1 VWALNPDGTKQKPQ
15 PAGYPYWVEVTTTP
29 DGYNDLVWATTLCQ
43 CFLLNLGES
52 PFYANYG
59 LPAEQA
65 IIQQIAPDYNAQ
77 QLQRLF
83 AQYFLLLTVVRNMTA
98 NPPTY
103 DVYITTNQGLK
114 LNASLPVPS

>member
-1 VWALNPDGTKQKPQ
+1 MWALNPDGTKQKPQ

-65 IIQQIAPDYNAQ
+65 IIQQIAPGSC
-77 QLQRLF
+77 LQR
-83 AQYFLLLTVVRNMTA
+83 AAWTA
-98 NPPTY
+98 
-103 DVYITTNQGLK
+103 DVFRRGR
-114 LNASLPVPS
+114 